1 MLLGGYARA
10 HSQVGVSV
18 GLVKQAW
25 INRSRHCV
33 WSIEYACV
41 RSLAGGWVGLERI
54 WFGRVRGVDLD
65 PGVSNVCSRKGLRA
79 HEGDVGKGLPH
90 IHG

>member
-1 MLLGGYARA
+1 MWIYRSRQRVLLGGYARA

-41 RSLAGGWVGLERI
+41 RSLAGGWDWSVSGLGGCVVWI
-54 WFGRVRGVDLD
+54 
-65 PGVSNVCSRKGLRA
+65 
-79 HEGDVGKGLPH
+79 
-90 IHG
+90 